1 METKANHVLVG
12 AFTLAAIIAALLF
25 TLWASKTVS
34 DASWHEYE
42 VVFTGAVTG
51 LSEGGAVRF
60 NGIPVG
66 TVRQL
71 GIDPED
77 PRRVIARIRVAR
89 ETPVKTDT
97 TAQLRLSGMTGITFI
112 LLAGG
117 APDSP
122 PLTAGESGGPPRIV
136 ADTSALDALGAASEG
151 NAAKTHTAIERV
163 LDFLSEDNARHIGQS
178 LENLEQF
185 TGTLADQR
193 ESMERLMA
201 QLEQSSASLV
211 TLVQSANQLTARL
224 TQSVDRIDGTVAEVL
239 PELSAD
245 LQAAAQAMSQSLMR
259 ADRIMAENEAALA
272 AFGTEG
278 LSQLGPTLQELRIL
292 VRDLS
297 RISARFERNPTNF
310 LLGREPL
317 QEYQPQ

>member
-1 METKANHVLVG
+1 METKANHLLVG
-12 AFTLAAIIAALLF
+12 AFTLAAVIAGLLF
-25 TLWASKTVS
+25 TLWASKSMS
-34 DASWHEYE
+34 DASWKEFE

-66 TVRQL
+66 TVRHL

-77 PRRVIARIRVAR
+77 PGRVIAQIRVAR
-89 ETPVKTDT
+89 ETPVKADT

-112 LLAGG
+112 LLTGG

-122 PLTAGESGGPPRIV
+122 PLTKPGPAGLPRIV
-136 ADTSALDALGAASEG
+136 ADTSALEALVSASEG
-151 NAAKTHTAIERV
+151 IAAKSAIAIERV
-163 LDFLSEDNARHIGQS
+163 LEFLSEDNARNIGQS
-178 LENLEQF
+178 LENLENF
-185 TGTLADQR
+185 TGALADQR
-193 ESMERLMA
+193 EAMERLVA
-201 QLEQSSASLV
+201 QLEQGSASLV
-211 TLVQSANQLTARL
+211 ELMQSANQLAGRL
-224 TQSVDRIDGTVAEVL
+224 TQSVDQIDGTFSEVL

-245 LQAAAQAMSQSLMR
+245 LQAAAQAMSSSLMR

-272 AFGTEG
+272 AFGSEG
-278 LSQLGPTLQELRIL
+278 LSQLGPALQELRIL

-297 RISARFERNPTNF
+297 RVSARFERNPANF

-317 QEYQPQ
+317 KEYQPE

>member
-1 METKANHVLVG
+1 METKANHLMVG
-12 AFTLAAIIAALLF
+12 AFTLAAIVAGLLF
-25 TLWASKTVS
+25 MLWASKSMS
-34 DASWHEYE
+34 DASWKEFE

-66 TVRQL
+66 TVRHL
-71 GIDPED
+71 RIDPED
-77 PRRVIARIRVAR
+77 PGRVIAQIRVTR

-112 LLAGG
+112 LLIGG

-122 PLTAGESGGPPRIV
+122 PLTADKRGGLPRIV
-136 ADTSALDALGAASEG
+136 ADTSALDALVSASEQI
-151 NAAKTHTAIERV
+151 AAKTHTAIERI
-163 LDFLSEDNARHIGQS
+163 LQFLSEDNAQHIGQT
-178 LENLEQF
+178 LENLESF
-185 TGTLADQR
+185 TGTLAEQR
-193 ESMERLMA
+193 ESMEQLMA
-201 QLEQSSASLV
+201 QLEQGSASLV
-211 TLVQSANQLTARL
+211 DLMQAANQLAGRL
-224 TQSVDRIDGTVAEVL
+224 TQSMDRVDGTFSEVL
-239 PELSAD
+239 PALSAD
-245 LQAAAQAMSQSLMR
+245 LQAAAQAMSSSLTR

-297 RISARFERNPTNF
+297 RLSARFERNPANF

-317 QEYQPQ
+317 KEYQPE

>member
-1 METKANHVLVG
+1 METKANHLWVG
-12 AFTLAAIIAALLF
+12 AFTLAAVIAGLLF
-25 TLWASKTVS
+25 TLWASKSMS
-34 DASWHEYE
+34 DASWKEFE

-66 TVRQL
+66 TVRRL
-71 GIDPED
+71 GIDPKD
-77 PRRVIARIRVAR
+77 PGQVVAQIRVAN

-112 LLAGG
+112 LLTGG

-122 PLTAGESGGPPRIV
+122 PLTKPGPGGLPRIV
-136 ADTSALDALGAASEG
+136 ADTSALEALVSASEG
-151 NAAKTHTAIERV
+151 IAAKTHTAIERI
-163 LDFLSEDNARHIGQS
+163 LEFLSEDNARNIGQS
-178 LENLEQF
+178 LENLESF

-193 ESMERLMA
+193 ESMERLIA
-201 QLEQSSASLV
+201 QLEQGSASLV
-211 TLVQSANQLTARL
+211 ELMQSANQLTGRL
-224 TQSVDRIDGTVAEVL
+224 TQSVDRFDGTVSEML
-239 PELSAD
+239 PELSGD
-245 LQAAAQAMSQSLMR
+245 LQAAAQAMSSSLMR

-272 AFGTEG
+272 AFGSEG

-297 RISARFERNPTNF
+297 RVSARFERNPANF

-317 QEYQPQ
+317 KEYQPE

>member
-1 METKANHVLVG
+1 METKASHLWVG
-12 AFTLAAIIAALLF
+12 AFTLAAVIAGLLF
-25 TLWASKTVS
+25 MLWASKS
-34 DASWHEYE
+34 MSEASWNEFE

-71 GIDPED
+71 SIDPKD
-77 PRRVIARIRVAR
+77 PSRVVAQIRVAR

-112 LLAGG
+112 LLTGG
-117 APDSP
+117 AVDSP
-122 PLTAGESGGPPRIV
+122 PLTQRGPGGLPRIV
-136 ADTSALDALGAASEG
+136 ADTSALEALVAASEG
-151 NAAKTHTAIERV
+151 IAAKTNTAVERV
-163 LDFLSEDNARHIGQS
+163 LEFLSEDNARNIGQT
-178 LENLEQF
+178 LENLEAF
-185 TGTLADQR
+185 TGSIADQR
-193 ESMERLMA
+193 ESMERLMV
-201 QLEQSSASLV
+201 QLEQASAGLIE
-211 TLVQSANQLTARL
+211 LMQSANQLAGRATE
-224 TQSVDRIDGTVAEVL
+224 SVDRIDETFTDVL
-239 PELSAD
+239 PALSAD
-245 LQAAAQAMSQSLMR
+245 LQTAAQAMSSSLAR

-278 LSQLGPTLQELRIL
+278 LSQLGPTLLELRIL

-297 RISARFERNPTNF
+297 RLSTRFERNPANF

-317 QEYQPQ
+317 KEYQPE

>member
-1 METKANHVLVG
+1 METKANHLMVG
-12 AFTLAAIIAALLF
+12 AFTLAAVIAGLLF
-25 TLWASKTVS
+25 SLWASKSMS
-34 DASWHEYE
+34 DASWKEFE

-66 TVRQL
+66 TVRHL
-71 GIDPED
+71 GIDPAD
-77 PRRVIARIRVAR
+77 PGRVIAQIRVER
-89 ETPVKTDT
+89 ETPVKIDT

-112 LLAGG
+112 LLTGG
-117 APDSP
+117 APGSP
-122 PLTAGESGGPPRIV
+122 PLTAPGPGGLPRIV
-136 ADTSALDALGAASEG
+136 ADTSALEALVSASEG
-151 NAAKTHTAIERV
+151 IAAKTDIAIERV
-163 LDFLSEDNARHIGQS
+163 LEFLSEDNARHIGQS
-178 LENLEQF
+178 LDNLESF

-193 ESMERLMA
+193 ESMERLIA
-201 QLEQSSASLV
+201 QLEQGSAGLV
-211 TLVQSANQLTARL
+211 DLMQAANQLAGRL
-224 TQSVDRIDGTVAEVL
+224 TLSVDRIEGTFSEVL
-239 PELSAD
+239 PDLGAD
-245 LQAAAQAMSQSLMR
+245 LKVAAQAMSSSLMR

-297 RISARFERNPTNF
+297 RVSARFERNPANF

-317 QEYQPQ
+317 KEYQPE

>member
-1 METKANHVLVG
+1 METKANHLMVG
-12 AFTLAAIIAALLF
+12 AFTLAAVIAGLLF
-25 TLWASKTVS
+25 MLWASKSMS
-34 DASWHEYE
+34 DASWKEFE

-66 TVRQL
+66 TVRHL

-77 PRRVIARIRVAR
+77 PGRVIAQIRVTR
-89 ETPVKTDT
+89 ETPVKADT

-112 LLAGG
+112 LLLGG
-117 APDSP
+117 DPDSP
-122 PLTAGESGGPPRIV
+122 PLTAAEPGELPRIV
-136 ADTSALDALGAASEG
+136 ADTSALEALVSASEG
-151 NAAKTHTAIERV
+151 IAAKTHTAIERI
-163 LDFLSEDNARHIGQS
+163 LEFLSEDNARNIGQS
-178 LENLEQF
+178 LENLESF

-193 ESMERLMA
+193 ESMERLIV
-201 QLEQSSASLV
+201 QLEQGSASLV
-211 TLVQSANQLTARL
+211 DLLQAANQLTGRL
-224 TQSVDRIDGTVAEVL
+224 TQSVDKIDGTFTEVL

-245 LQAAAQAMSQSLMR
+245 LQGAAQAMSSSLMR

-297 RISARFERNPTNF
+297 RVSARFERNPANF

-317 QEYQPQ
+317 KEYQPE

>member
-12 AFTLAAIIAALLF
+12 AFTLAAIVAGLLF
-25 TLWASKTVS
+25 MLWASKSVS
-34 DASWHEYE
+34 DASWQEYE

-51 LSEGGAVRF
+51 LSEGGSVRF

-66 TVRQL
+66 TVREL
-71 GIDPED
+71 RIDPD
-77 PRRVIARIRVAR
+77 NPRRVLARIRVSR

-112 LLAGG
+112 LLTGG
-117 APDSP
+117 SPDSP
-122 PLTAGESGGPPRIV
+122 DLADAGRGELPRIV
-136 ADTSALDALGAASEG
+136 ADTSALEALVAASEG
-151 NAAKTHTAIERV
+151 IAAKANTAIERI
-163 LDFLSEDNARHIGQS
+163 LEFLSQDNARNIGQS
-178 LENLEQF
+178 LENLELF

-193 ESMERLMA
+193 ASMEQLMA
-201 QLEQSSASLV
+201 QLNQSSASLV
-211 TLVQSANQLTARL
+211 ELLHSANQLTARL
-224 TQSVDRIDGTVAEVL
+224 TQSVDRIDGTVADVL
-239 PELSAD
+239 PELSSD
-245 LQAAAQAMSQSLMR
+245 LQAAAQAMATTLER

-272 AFGTEG
+272 AFGAEG

-297 RISARFERNPTNF
+297 RIGARFERNPANF

-317 QEYQPQ
+317 EEYQPQ

>member
-1 METKANHVLVG
+1 METKANHLWVG
-12 AFTLAAIIAALLF
+12 AFTLAAVIAGLLF
-25 TLWASKTVS
+25 TLWASKSMS
-34 DASWHEYE
+34 DASWKEFE

-66 TVRQL
+66 TVRRL
-71 GIDPED
+71 GIDPKD
-77 PRRVIARIRVAR
+77 PGQVVAQIRVAN

-112 LLAGG
+112 LLTGG

-122 PLTAGESGGPPRIV
+122 PLTKPGPGGLPRIV
-136 ADTSALDALGAASEG
+136 ADTSALEALVSASEG
-151 NAAKTHTAIERV
+151 IAAKTHTAIERI
-163 LDFLSEDNARHIGQS
+163 LEFLSEDNARNIGQS
-178 LENLEQF
+178 LENLESF

-193 ESMERLMA
+193 ESMERLIA
-201 QLEQSSASLV
+201 QLEQGSASLV
-211 TLVQSANQLTARL
+211 ELMQSANQLTGRL
-224 TQSVDRIDGTVAEVL
+224 TQSVDRFDGTVSEML
-239 PELSAD
+239 PELSGD
-245 LQAAAQAMSQSLMR
+245 LQAAAQAMSSSLMR

-297 RISARFERNPTNF
+297 RVSARFERNPANF

-317 QEYQPQ
+317 KEYQPE